1 MSASSNPPSR
11 PRRYIDVGA
20 NLTDGMFRGEYHG
33 KTHHEPDLDVVL
45 RRAWDVGVEKVM
57 VTAGTLPEA
66 REAIDLADR
75 FDRGDSPEGAHH
87 GDGDPERRSS
97 PRRLFTTVGVH
108 PTRCGEFEASGDG
121 DAYLQSLVAL
131 AVEGAKAGRVVA
143 VGECGLD
150 YDRLQF
156 CDADSQRRWFE
167 AQFEITRATGLPMFL
182 HMRAAAEDFTAIV
195 RRNLD
200 GFKGGCVHSFTGT
213 WEEADALLKM
223 RDDVYIGLNGCSLR
237 TEESLAVA
245 KRLPNDRI
253 VIETDAPWCGIKA
266 SHPGHGFVRTTWPA
280 KDKKKRAAVD
290 SGETVKDRSEPC
302 HVAQVLEVIAAVK
315 GEDADELAEIYRRN
329 ALRLFFPEEYAALG

>member
-1 MSASSNPPSR
+1 M
-11 PRRYIDVGA
+11 
-20 NLTDGMFRGEYHG
+20 
-33 KTHHEPDLDVVL
+33 
-45 RRAWDVGVEKVM
+45 EKVM

-75 FDRGDSPEGAHH
+75 SDRGDGAHP
-87 GDGDPERRSS
+87 GPERRSS
-97 PRRLFTTVGVH
+97 PRRLPTTVGH
-108 PTRCGEFEASGDG
+108 PTRCGEFEAFGDG
-121 DAYLQSLVAL
+121 DAHLQSLVAL

-143 VGECGLD
+143 VGEL
-150 YDRLQF
+150 RRRIRQVQP
-156 CDADSQRRWFE
+156 CDAARRS
-167 AQFEITRATGLPMFL
+167 AAGSRRSRSPAPGLPMFL

-213 WEEADALLKM
+213 WEEADALLKL

-280 KDKKKRAAVD
+280 KDKKKRAGID